1 MSYDIDLSVPILRI
15 IAVHVYVSDRM
26 LRRDPTRIELK
37 LIDIE
42 KEYEMMKKEKEQEQ
56 KNKILTELPSSMD
69 TPSTFRSKTE
79 MIHERIGYDPK
90 PKPQPSSKRP
100 IFD

>member
-1 MSYDIDLSVPILRI
+1 
-15 IAVHVYVSDRM
+15 M

-42 KEYEMMKKEKEQEQ
+42 KEYEVMKKEKEE
-56 KNKILTELPSSMD
+56 KNKILTELPSALD
-69 TPSTFRSKTE
+69 TPSTFHSKTD

-90 PKPQPSSKRP
+90 PKQQPSSKIP
-100 IFD
+100 IHD